1 MRWHPPPPVNR
12 QTLVKNSV
20 NSLTIY
26 CGEIRLV
33 HEMNQNFACVNYY
46 ELFAQQNSSVNISVL
61 SLRYIRWNQP
71 VNILSRCHLITVYG
85 IHSSFS
91 VIHKVGKAAIFVLLR
106 IWKLV

>member
-1 MRWHPPPPVNR
+1 MRWYPPPPVNR

-61 SLRYIRWNQP
+61 SLRYIPWNQP
-71 VNILSRCHLITVYG
+71 LNILFHCHLASVYG
-85 IHSSFS
+85 VHSSLS
-91 VIHKVGKAAIFVLLR
+91 VIHKVAKVAIFALFR
-106 IWKLV
+106 I